1 MMMPARFGP
10 ETADAIASIQG
21 WTRRRFKLEPT
32 AAVLVS
38 EVACRMQGCP
48 PLETVVAFWTSDDS
62 RHQFR
67 LLKPLGDVRYD
78 DIGWLFGTPTAH
90 DPSTFSCC

>member
-1 MMMPARFGP
+1 VITRTHPSA
-10 ETADAIASIQG
+10 AQLDAIASIQG
-21 WTRRRFKLEPT
+21 WTRMRFKLDPA

-38 EVACRMQGCP
+38 EVACRVPGCA

-67 LLKPLGDVRYD
+67 LLKPLLDVRYD
-78 DIGWLFGTPTAH
+78 DVGWLFGTPSAH
-90 DPSTFSCC
+90 DPSLWSCC